1 MSMIMTRCP
10 ETGAEISA
18 EIECDAE
25 TFKKL
30 PFVVMQI
37 MCPRCGHE
45 HSWSKSEA
53 WLSQSERIQT
63 LAKQD
68 S

>member
-1 MSMIMTRCP
+1 MSMIMIRCP
-10 ETGAEISA
+10 ETGAEIST
-18 EIECDAE
+18 EIECDGE
-25 TFKKL
+25 SFKKL
-30 PFVVMQI
+30 PFLITQI
-37 MCPRCGHE
+37 MCPRCGRE

-53 WLSQSERIQT
+53 WLSQSARDQI